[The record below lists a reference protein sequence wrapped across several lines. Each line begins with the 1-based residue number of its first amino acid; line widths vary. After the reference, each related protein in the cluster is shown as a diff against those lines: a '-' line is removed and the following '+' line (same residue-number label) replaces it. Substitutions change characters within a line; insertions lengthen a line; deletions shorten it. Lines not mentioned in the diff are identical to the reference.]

1 MPEQIIE
8 IPQNAEVVISITINP
23 CKCDKSV
30 EEPTEPV
37 ISTPVEE
44 VPSNPVIEPE
54 PTSVIEPIQVIE
66 LPIEQPIVP
75 VVDNP
80 SVPEVEPAVSP
91 TVETPT
97 PEVIPTNEPIQP
109 KPEAQPEVKPTPVEI
124 PTTSPVTLPVE
135 VPTPEVLPIAP
146 ILVIDNPI
154 PVPIPAPTISEV
166 HNCKLASNLTLAEF
180 TKQLFAATKDLLYP
194 SESDFPI
201 EVLSKG
207 LSTKIPPIKGIEVRN
222 LERVFPEFLRQADPD
237 DQQTGN
243 VERASIAAKWQA
255 LYELIKGNSVTTVW
269 HYPVKQKRY
278 THEELVVMLHPQ
290 GTVGLRIRLV
300 ET

>member
-8 IPQNAEVVISITINP
+8 IPQNSEVVISITINP

-30 EEPTEPV
+30 EVSTEPV
-37 ISTPVEE
+37 ISTPIEE

-54 PTSVIEPIQVIE
+54 PITVSEPFPVIE

-75 VVDNP
+75 VVDSP
-80 SVPEVEPAVSP
+80 YVHEVEPEVST

-97 PEVIPTNEPIQP
+97 PEVVPTTEPIQP
-109 KPEAQPEVKPTPVEI
+109 TPEVTPVVEI
-124 PTTSPVTLPVE
+124 PTTLPVE

-154 PVPIPAPTISEV
+154 PVPIPAPPISEV

-243 VERASIAAKWQA
+243 VERASIAARWQA

>member
-8 IPQNAEVVISITINP
+8 IPPNSEVVISITINP

-30 EEPTEPV
+30 V
-37 ISTPVEE
+37 PVEE

-54 PTSVIEPIQVIE
+54 PITVGEPIPVIEI
-66 LPIEQPIVP
+66 PIEQPLIP
-75 VVDNP
+75 VVDSP
-80 SVPEVEPAVSP
+80 SVPKVEPAVSP
-91 TVETPT
+91 TVDTPT
-97 PEVIPTNEPIQP
+97 PEVVPTTEPIQP
-109 KPEAQPEVKPTPVEI
+109 TPEVQPEVKPTPVEI
-124 PTTSPVTLPVE
+124 PTTSPVTLPIE
-135 VPTPEVLPIAP
+135 VPSPEVLPIAP

-154 PVPIPAPTISEV
+154 PVPVSPSPEV

-180 TKQLFAATKDLLYP
+180 TKQLFAASKDLLYP

-222 LERVFPEFLRQADPD
+222 LERVFPEFLRQVDTD

-243 VERASIAAKWQA
+243 VERAFIAGRWQA

>member
-1 MPEQIIE
+1 MPDQIIE
-8 IPQNAEVVISITINP
+8 IPQNAEVVISITVNP
-23 CKCDKSV
+23 CKCDKSL
-30 EEPTEPV
+30 EISTEPV
-37 ISTPVEE
+37 STPVEE
-44 VPSNPVIEPE
+44 VPSDPVIEPE
-54 PTSVIEPIQVIE
+54 PIRASEPIPVIE
-66 LPIEQPIVP
+66 LRIEQPITP
-75 VVDNP
+75 VVDSP
-80 SVPEVEPAVSP
+80 SVPDVEPAVSP
-91 TVETPT
+91 TEDTPT
-97 PEVIPTNEPIQP
+97 PEVVPTNEPIQP
-109 KPEAQPEVKPTPVEI
+109 TPEVQPEVKPTPVEI
-124 PTTSPVTLPVE
+124 PTTSSVTLPIE
-135 VPTPEVLPIAP
+135 VPSPEVLPLVTTP

-154 PVPIPAPTISEV
+154 PVPISSNPEV
-166 HNCKLASNLTLAEF
+166 RNCKLASNLTLAEF

-222 LERVFPEFLRQADPD
+222 LDRVFPEFLRQADPD

-243 VERASIAAKWQA
+243 VERASIAARWQA

-278 THEELVVMLHPQ
+278 THEQLVVMLHPQ

>member
-8 IPQNAEVVISITINP
+8 IPQNSEVVISITINP

-30 EEPTEPV
+30 EVPAEPV
-37 ISTPVEE
+37 IYFPIEE
-44 VPSNPVIEPE
+44 VPSNPEVIPVVEPE
-54 PTSVIEPIQVIE
+54 PILITE
-66 LPIEQPIVP
+66 LPIASVVDDSPVSKVEPIVT
-75 VVDNP
+75 
-80 SVPEVEPAVSP
+80 P
-91 TVETPT
+91 TVETPI
-97 PEVIPTNEPIQP
+97 PEVVPAIAPIQP
-109 KPEAQPEVKPTPVEI
+109 NPEVQPIVEI
-124 PTTSPVTLPVE
+124 LTASPATLPVE
-135 VPTPEVLPIAP
+135 VPNSDVLPAVTNP
-146 ILVIDNPI
+146 ILVVDNPI
-154 PVPIPAPTISEV
+154 PVPILVTPSPEV
-166 HNCKLASNLTLAEF
+166 HNCKLASSLTLVEF
-180 TKQLFAATKDLLYP
+180 TKQLFATTKDLLYP

-222 LERVFPEFLRQADPD
+222 LEQVFPEFLRQADPD

>member
-8 IPQNAEVVISITINP
+8 IPQNSEVVISITINP

-30 EEPTEPV
+30 ELPTEEVTNP
-37 ISTPVEE
+37 IEE

-54 PTSVIEPIQVIE
+54 PFTVSEPIPVIE
-66 LPIEQPIVP
+66 LPIAPIV
-75 VVDNP
+75 DTP
-80 SVPEVEPAVSP
+80 SVLEVEPTISP
-91 TVETPT
+91 TVETPI
-97 PEVIPTNEPIQP
+97 PEVVPTTEPIQP
-109 KPEAQPEVKPTPVEI
+109 DPAIQPVVEI
-124 PTTSPVTLPVE
+124 PTASPVTLPVE
-135 VPTPEVLPIAP
+135 VSNPEVLPIAP

-154 PVPIPAPTISEV
+154 PVPVAIASNPEV

-180 TKQLFAATKDLLYP
+180 IKQLFAATKDLLYP

-243 VERASIAAKWQA
+243 TERASIADRWQA

>member
-8 IPQNAEVVISITINP
+8 IPQNSEVVISITINP

-30 EEPTEPV
+30 EVSTEPV
-37 ISTPVEE
+37 ISTPIEE
-44 VPSNPVIEPE
+44 VPSNPIAQPEPITVSEPIAVIEIP
-54 PTSVIEPIQVIE
+54 IE
-66 LPIEQPIVP
+66 LPIAP

-80 SVPEVEPAVSP
+80 SLPEVEPAVSP

-97 PEVIPTNEPIQP
+97 PEVIPTTEPIQP
-109 KPEAQPEVKPTPVEI
+109 TPETTPVVEI

-135 VPTPEVLPIAP
+135 VPSPEVIPIVTTP

-154 PVPIPAPTISEV
+154 PVPVAPSPEV

-222 LERVFPEFLRQADPD
+222 LERVFPEFLRQVDTD
-237 DQQTGN
+237 DQQTG
-243 VERASIAAKWQA
+243 RWQA